1 MKIGILLTCYN
12 CVKYVDACI
21 KPWMNLRGKYDFVF
35 ACNSGMFRDYFD
47 LGIEENNQETIER
60 LITQISRKNYSIE
73 MADADLPEELNW
85 KTAEKFCVEKVMA
98 GGYQM

>member
-1 MKIGILLTCYN
+1 M
-12 CVKYVDACI
+12 
-21 KPWMNLRGKYDFVF
+21 
-35 ACNSGMFRDYFD
+35 
-47 LGIEENNQETIER
+47 ER